1 MIGGGNTYQFLI
13 PLEDINPQG
22 QTYQVIRGNQ
32 YRPYVLFVDGIE
44 PYTSEIIKMPQGFER
59 YDWFRQHE
67 RDTKVKELALLQRAF
82 PESGLKAM
90 PIWWDGNSLPDK
102 EVTLRVDRAGNLAA
116 PEPRRRHPSHAPVI
130 A

>member
-1 MIGGGNTYQFLI
+1 MSNRTETSTIRALCVRTRMIGGGNTYQILI

-59 YDWFRQHE
+59 YDRFRQHE
-67 RDTKVKELALLQRAF
+67 RDTKSPATAL
-82 PESGLKAM
+82 M
-90 PIWWDGNSLPDK
+90 
-102 EVTLRVDRAGNLAA
+102 AG
-116 PEPRRRHPSHAPVI
+116 RRHWRMAGRTGRQLG
-130 A
+130 